1 MRGER
6 LSQLVVVV
14 VVVVV
19 MTSSGGHTAERGGES
34 SGKWTGGKELRSRL
48 RDGRLS
54 CDFISASGG
63 EESRESREDK

>member
-19 MTSSGGHTAERGGES
+19 MTSSGGARLRGGES
-34 SGKWTGGKELRSRL
+34 SGKWTGGKELRTRL

-63 EESRESREDK
+63 RREESREDK